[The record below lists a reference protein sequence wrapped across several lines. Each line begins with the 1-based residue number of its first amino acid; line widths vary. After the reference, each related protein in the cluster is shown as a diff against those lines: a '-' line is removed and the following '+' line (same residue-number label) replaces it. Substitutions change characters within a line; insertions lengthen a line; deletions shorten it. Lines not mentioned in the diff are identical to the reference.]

1 MVAIIYD
8 PYEDRGFE
16 DQELVEAFDLE
27 GWIKRQYETLRREL
41 ALVEKINEVRPEG
54 RKQRRSV
61 LGEYRHRIDVVQQKF
76 PELKV
81 TEVEV
86 EEVKA
91 KKAHSVK
98 DAMFLDGVCERVR
111 ADLILLVSI
120 VRKRNEAGALTRADK
135 KKANIMANQLVMFE
149 HRMLKCQAEV
159 YR

>member
-16 DQELVEAFDLE
+16 DQELVEAFDLD
-27 GWIKRQYETLRREL
+27 GWIQRQFATMMREL
-41 ALVEKINEVRPEG
+41 ALLEKIDEVRPEG

-61 LGEYRHRIDVVQQKF
+61 LGEYRHRIGVVEKKF
-76 PELKV
+76 PDVHWEP
-81 TEVEV
+81 EQ
-86 EEVKA
+86 EVKA

-98 DAMFLDGVCERVR
+98 DAVFLDQTCERVR